1 MRRGQSTVESMLLVA
16 VVVVGLALAAYAFI
30 PGFQDG
36 VRGLGDDVD
45 TLFSQ
50 GEQNGSGDMR

>member
-1 MRRGQSTVESMLLVA
+1 MQRGQSTVETMLLVS

-36 VRGLGDDVD
+36 VRGLGDDVGD
-45 TLFSQ
+45 LFGQ
-50 GEQNGSGDMR
+50 AEQNGSGDMR

>member
-1 MRRGQSTVESMLLVA
+1 MKRGQSTVESMLLVS

-30 PGFQDG
+30 PGFQAG
-36 VRGLGDDVD
+36 VRGLGDDVGD
-45 TLFSQ
+45 LFGQ

>member
-16 VVVVGLALAAYAFI
+16 VVVVGLALAAYAFV
-30 PGFQDG
+30 PGFQAG
-36 VRGLGDDVD
+36 VRGLGDDMD

-50 GEQNGSGDMR
+50 AEQDGSGDRR